1 MTGMI
6 RAANLLALLL
16 FFQGCIIAPLRV
28 ANDLRVTVTDQQTG
42 APIGGAP
49 VVYLVCDIHDFDCS
63 NGRLVETIS
72 DTQGHVHIEGRRKWG
87 VWIPTPGG
95 LPVPNH
101 TIAIWAPG
109 YSAYVFQQYGGTI
122 QDLAER
128 IDSPAVRGALKR
140 IPADL
145 RSSDPALNPRRE
157 LTGGQIRLRPVVQP
171 EPNSQ
176 LQRTP
181 ARSLE
186 SLLFRSARRA
196 GAAEL

>member
-6 RAANLLALLL
+6 KTANLLAVLL
-16 FFQGCIIAPLRV
+16 FFQGCIVAPLRV
-28 ANDLRVTVTDQQTG
+28 ANELTVTVTDHQTG
-42 APIGGAP
+42 APIEGAP
-49 VVYLVCDIHDFDCS
+49 VVYFVCDIHDFDCS
-63 NGRLVETIS
+63 NGRLVETTS
-72 DTQGHVHIEGRRKWG
+72 DAQGYVHIEGRREWG
-87 VWIPTPGG
+87 AWIPAPGG

-109 YSAYVFQQYGGTI
+109 YSAYVFRQYGGTI

-128 IDSPAVRGALKR
+128 IDSPTVRRALRR

-145 RSSDPALNPRRE
+145 RSSDPALNPQRE
-157 LTGGQIRLRPVVQP
+157 LTGGQIRLRRAVQP

-186 SLLFRSARRA
+186 SLVSRSARRA